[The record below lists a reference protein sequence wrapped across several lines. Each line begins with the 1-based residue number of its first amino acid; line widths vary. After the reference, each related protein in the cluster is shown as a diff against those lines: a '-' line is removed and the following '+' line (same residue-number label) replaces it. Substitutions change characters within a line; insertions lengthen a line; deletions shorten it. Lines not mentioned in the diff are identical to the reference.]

1 VIYVAEITD
10 LKIGCY
16 KLSVGTRLRGVRGS
30 DDTRR
35 GPGAY
40 GLGHLLNRY
49 PYHMAIIADAIIA
62 FDQHGVVRS
71 FNSAAERMFGHAASD
86 IVGNNLSLVIAEAPR
101 PGAFNAS
108 ARHKDGTLF
117 PVRFTVHAIP
127 TPEGDLLVGVA
138 RETALRARG
147 YEDLLNEHSLLLATL
162 EATADGILVVDL
174 TGKIVRFNER
184 FKRLWRI
191 PDDVLASRDDDRA
204 LAHVLSQVK
213 DPDAFLTK
221 VRELYNNPD
230 IESFDVIEFF
240 DGRVFERLSVPQR
253 VDDRPVGRVWSFRDV
268 TGLAV
273 EERRARR
280 RLDRLDA
287 LWRLV
292 TKSEVSRED
301 LARQVLEEGSR
312 ALGFPLGLIAHR
324 DGASIVLDYASPAA
338 ASLGGKP
345 STGNERAAGL
355 IIDSDTTVVSSDL
368 ENDADIATQPDFRP
382 TGMRAMIGTPVHVGS
397 KTYALVFASHLP
409 LGGPFDDEDRAYVEL
424 LADYISRIL
433 FMAEQDR
440 QIAYLAY
447 HDPLTGIA
455 NRMQFQLRLGETI
468 ATARRRGRRF
478 GLVYVD
484 LDRFKEVN
492 DTLGHAG
499 GDRILIE
506 AARRLG
512 SAVRHEDLLA
522 RLGGDEFAILVSEIE
537 GPSDA
542 EDVAQRICGVLA
554 TPFHTGHHDFY
565 LSASVGIA
573 LFPDDGD
580 SAEMLFANADAA
592 MYRAKEEGR
601 DKYRFYSNEIAAGLQ
616 HRQQIREGL
625 RRALVQSELEL
636 FYQPVIN
643 IRSSEV
649 IGSEALMRWHHPERG
664 LLLPGEFIPLVED
677 SNLMVQMGTWGI
689 HQAFTQSRLW
699 TDSGRHLRLAINLS
713 ARQFQDPEFVPTL
726 RHAIAQSGA
735 NAKSIELEI
744 TESVALRDPSAAQTT
759 IRECRDLGFRVVLD
773 DFGTYYSSLS
783 YLKKLGADTI
793 KIDRSFVNG
802 LPTDEGDAA
811 IVRAIIALGRSLGRE
826 IIAEGVERPD
836 QAHWLMREGCS
847 TAQGFLYARP
857 MPEADFDRWL
867 KHHPI
872 QAAV

>member
-1 VIYVAEITD
+1 
-10 LKIGCY
+10 
-16 KLSVGTRLRGVRGS
+16 
-30 DDTRR
+30 
-35 GPGAY
+35 
-40 GLGHLLNRY
+40 
-49 PYHMAIIADAIIA
+49 MAIIADAIIA
-62 FDQHGVVRS
+62 FDEHGMVRS
-71 FNSAAERMFGHAASD
+71 FNSAAERMFGHASNE
-86 IVGNNLSLVIAEAPR
+86 IVGYNLSKVIAEPPR

-127 TPEGDLLVGVA
+127 TPEGELLVGVA

-174 TGKIVRFNER
+174 SGKIVRFNER

-191 PDDVLASRDDDRA
+191 PDDVLALRDDDRA
-204 LAHVLSQVK
+204 LAHVLSQIK
-213 DPDAFLTK
+213 DPEAFLSK
-221 VRELYNNPD
+221 VKELYSRPD
-230 IESFDVIEFF
+230 TESFDVIEFI

-253 VDDRPVGRVWSFRDV
+253 VDGRPVGRVWSFRDV
-268 TGLAV
+268 TELAV

-312 ALGFPLGLIAHR
+312 ALGFPQGLIAHR
-324 DGASIVLDYASPAA
+324 DGPSIVLDYASPAA
-338 ASLGGKP
+338 SAGGKP
-345 STGNERAAGL
+345 SGYEGAAGL
-355 IIDSDTTVVSSDL
+355 IIDNDRTVVSTDL
-368 ENDADIATQPDFRP
+368 ENDADFATQPECRP
-382 TGMRAMIGTPVHVGS
+382 AGMRAMIGTPVHVGS
-397 KTYALVFASHLP
+397 KSYALVFASQLP
-409 LGGPFDDEDRAYVEL
+409 LSGPFDDEDRAYVEL

-440 QIAYLAY
+440 QISYLAY

-506 AARRLG
+506 TARRLG
-512 SAVRHEDLLA
+512 GAVRTEDLVA

-542 EDVAQRICGVLA
+542 EDVAQRICAVLV
-554 TPFHTGHHDFY
+554 TPFHTSHHDFY

-601 DKYRFYSNEIAAGLQ
+601 DKYRFYSNEIAAGLH

-625 RRALVQSELEL
+625 RRALAQSELAL

-643 IRSSEV
+643 IRSCEV
-649 IGSEALMRWHHPERG
+649 IGSEALMRWHHP
-664 LLLPGEFIPLVED
+664 
-677 SNLMVQMGTWGI
+677 
-689 HQAFTQSRLW
+689 
-699 TDSGRHLRLAINLS
+699 
-713 ARQFQDPEFVPTL
+713 
-726 RHAIAQSGA
+726 
-735 NAKSIELEI
+735 
-744 TESVALRDPSAAQTT
+744 
-759 IRECRDLGFRVVLD
+759 
-773 DFGTYYSSLS
+773 
-783 YLKKLGADTI
+783 
-793 KIDRSFVNG
+793 
-802 LPTDEGDAA
+802 
-811 IVRAIIALGRSLGRE
+811 
-826 IIAEGVERPD
+826 
-836 QAHWLMREGCS
+836 
-847 TAQGFLYARP
+847 
-857 MPEADFDRWL
+857 
-867 KHHPI
+867 
-872 QAAV
+872 

>member
-1 VIYVAEITD
+1 
-10 LKIGCY
+10 
-16 KLSVGTRLRGVRGS
+16 
-30 DDTRR
+30 
-35 GPGAY
+35 
-40 GLGHLLNRY
+40 
-49 PYHMAIIADAIIA
+49 MATIADAIFA
-62 FDQHGVVRS
+62 FDRHGVVHS
-71 FNSAAERMFGHAASD
+71 FNAAAERMFGYVADD
-86 IVGNNLSLVIAEAPR
+86 IIGFNLAKVIAEPAR

-108 ARHKDGTLF
+108 ARHKDGSLF
-117 PVRFTVHAIP
+117 PVRFTVHEIP
-127 TPEGDLLVGVA
+127 TSDGSLLVGVA
-138 RETALRARG
+138 RESALRARG

-184 FKRLWRI
+184 FKRLWHI

-204 LAHVLSQVK
+204 LAHVVSQLK
-213 DPDAFLTK
+213 DPDAFLAK
-221 VRELYNNPD
+221 VKELYSSPD
-230 IESFDVIEFF
+230 VESFDVIEFA
-240 DGRVFERLSVPQR
+240 DGRVFERVSVPQR
-253 VDDRPVGRVWSFRDV
+253 VDDRAVGRVWSFRDV
-268 TGLAV
+268 TELAV

-280 RLDRLDA
+280 RLYRLDA

-312 ALGFPLGLIAHR
+312 ALGFPIGLIAHR
-324 DGASIVLDYASPAA
+324 DGTTLILDYASFAAPA
-338 ASLGGKP
+338 GPKP
-345 STGNERAAGL
+345 YAGHERLAGL
-355 IIDSDTTVVSSDL
+355 IFDANATVMSTDL
-368 ENDADIATQPDFRP
+368 ETDVALAAAAQYRP
-382 TGMRAMIGTPVHVGS
+382 AGVRAMIGTPVHVGD
-397 KTYALVFASHLP
+397 KQYALIFASHLR
-409 LGGPFDDEDRAYVEL
+409 LDGPFDDEDRAYVEL
-424 LADYISRIL
+424 LGDYIGRIL

-440 QIAYLAY
+440 QISYLAY

-468 ATARRRGRRF
+468 AAARRRNRCF

-512 SAVRHEDLLA
+512 SAVRHEDLVA
-522 RLGGDEFAILVSEIE
+522 RLGGDEFAVLVTEID
-537 GPSDA
+537 GPS
-542 EDVAQRICGVLA
+542 EAQELARRICGVLA
-554 TPFHTGHHDFY
+554 TPFRTGHHDFY
-565 LSASVGIA
+565 LSASIGIA
-573 LFPDDGD
+573 LFPTDGD
-580 SAEMLFANADAA
+580 SAETLFANADAA

-601 DKYRFYSNEIAAGLQ
+601 DRYRFYSNEIAASLQ
-616 HRQQIREGL
+616 ARQQIREGL
-625 RRALVQSELEL
+625 RRALAQSELTL
-636 FYQPVIN
+636 FYQPVLN

-649 IGSEALMRWHHPERG
+649 IGSEALMRWQHPERG
-664 LLLPGEFIPLVED
+664 LLLPGEFIPLVEET
-677 SNLMVQMGTWGI
+677 NLMVQMGTWGI
-689 HQAFTQSRLW
+689 RHAFKQSRQW
-699 TDSGRHLRLAINLS
+699 NDRGRLLRLAVNLS
-713 ARQFQDPEFVPTL
+713 ARQFQDPEFVATL
-726 RHAIAQSGA
+726 RGALAESGA
-735 NAKSIELEI
+735 DARSIELEI

-802 LPTDEGDAA
+802 LPSDEGDAA

-826 IIAEGVERPD
+826 IIAEGVETPE
-836 QAHWLMREGCS
+836 QANWLIREGCS

-857 MPEADFDRWL
+857 MPEEDFEHWL
-867 KHHPI
+867 GSHPI

>member
-1 VIYVAEITD
+1 
-10 LKIGCY
+10 
-16 KLSVGTRLRGVRGS
+16 
-30 DDTRR
+30 
-35 GPGAY
+35 
-40 GLGHLLNRY
+40 
-49 PYHMAIIADAIIA
+49 MAIIADAILA
-62 FDQHGVVRS
+62 FDSHGIVSS
-71 FNSAAERMFGHAASD
+71 FNTAAERLFGFEARD
-86 IVGNNLSLVIAEAPR
+86 IVGHNLNKVISEAPR

-108 ARHKDGTLF
+108 ARHKDGSLF
-117 PVRFTVHAIP
+117 PVRFTVHEIP
-127 TPEGDLLVGVA
+127 TPEGALLVGVA

-174 TGKIVRFNER
+174 AGKIVRFNER

-191 PDDVLASRDDDRA
+191 PDDVLVSRDDDRA
-204 LAHVLSQVK
+204 LAHVLSQIK
-213 DPDAFLTK
+213 DPDAFVSK
-221 VRELYNNPD
+221 VRELYSHPD
-230 IESFDVIEFF
+230 VESFDVIEFI
-240 DGRVFERLSVPQR
+240 DGRVFERLSIPQR

-268 TGLAV
+268 TELAV

-312 ALGFPLGLIAHR
+312 ALGFPIGLIAHD
-324 DGASIVLDYASPAA
+324 DGTSLILDYASFTTLPGA
-338 ASLGGKP
+338 KP
-345 STGNERAAGL
+345 YAGHERVAGL
-355 IIDSDTTVVSSDL
+355 VLDAKKTVVSADL
-368 ENDADIATQPDFRP
+368 ENDPEVASRPEFRP
-382 TGMRAMIGTPVHVGS
+382 PGIRAMIGTPVHVGA
-397 KTYALVFASHLP
+397 KVFALVFASHLP
-409 LGGPFDDEDRAYVEL
+409 LMSPFDDEDRAYVEL
-424 LADYISRIL
+424 LADYIGRIL

-440 QIAYLAY
+440 QISYLAY

-468 ATARRRGRRF
+468 AAARRRSRRF

-512 SAVRHEDLLA
+512 SAVRHEDLVA
-522 RLGGDEFAILVSEIE
+522 RLGGDEFAILVSEID

-542 EDVAQRICGVLA
+542 EELAQRVCGVLA
-554 TPFHTGHHDFY
+554 TPFRTGHHDFY

-625 RRALVQSELEL
+625 RRALANSELAL

-643 IRSSEV
+643 IRSNEV

-664 LLLPGEFIPLVED
+664 LLLPHEFIPLVED
-677 SNLMVQMGTWGI
+677 SNLMVRMGNWGI
-689 HQAFTQSRLW
+689 HHAFEQSRRW
-699 TDSGRHLRLAINLS
+699 SDAGQQLRLAVNLS
-713 ARQFQDPEFVPTL
+713 AREFQDPEFIPTL
-726 RHAIAQSGA
+726 RHAIAKSGA
-735 NAKSIELEI
+735 NPKSIELEI

-802 LPTDEGDAA
+802 LPADEGDAA

-826 IIAEGVERPD
+826 IIAEGVERPE
-836 QAHWLMREGCS
+836 QANWLVREGCN
-847 TAQGFLYARP
+847 TAQGFLFAHP
-857 MPEADFDRWL
+857 MPQADFEDWL
-867 KHHPI
+867 RTHTI

>member
-1 VIYVAEITD
+1 MASVTAATD
-10 LKIGCY
+10 ILEE
-16 KLSVGTRLRGVRGS
+16 
-30 DDTRR
+30 
-35 GPGAY
+35 
-40 GLGHLLNRY
+40 
-49 PYHMAIIADAIIA
+49 MAIIADAIIA
-62 FDQHGVVRS
+62 FDEHGVVRS
-71 FNSAAERMFGHAASD
+71 FNSAAERMFGHAAGE
-86 IVGNNLSLVIAEAPR
+86 IVGHNLNTVIAEAPR

-127 TPEGDLLVGVA
+127 MPEGDLLVGVA

-174 TGKIVRFNER
+174 SGKIVRFNER

-204 LAHVLSQVK
+204 LAHVLSQIK
-213 DPDAFLTK
+213 DPDGFLSK
-221 VRELYNNPD
+221 VKELYSRPD
-230 IESFDVIEFF
+230 IESFDVIEFL

-268 TGLAV
+268 TELAV

-324 DGASIVLDYASPAA
+324 DGTALVVDYASPATGDKPSAGHERA
-338 ASLGGKP
+338 ASL
-345 STGNERAAGL
+345 
-355 IIDSDTTVVSSDL
+355 IIDYDRTVVSRDL
-368 ENDADIATQPDFRP
+368 ETDPDFATQPELRP
-382 TGMRAMIGTPVHVGS
+382 AGMRAMIGTPVRVGS
-397 KTYALVFASHLP
+397 KAHALVFASHLP

-424 LADYISRIL
+424 LADYIGRIL

-440 QIAYLAY
+440 QISYLAY

-468 ATARRRGRRF
+468 AMARRRNRRF

-499 GDRILIE
+499 GDRILVE

-512 SAVRHEDLLA
+512 SAVRQEDLVA

-542 EDVAQRICGVLA
+542 EDVAQRICSVLV
-554 TPFHTGHHDFY
+554 TPFRTGHHDFY

-616 HRQQIREGL
+616 HRQHIREGL
-625 RRALVQSELEL
+625 RRALAQSELAL

-643 IRSSEV
+643 IRSAEV

-664 LLLPGEFIPLVED
+664 LLLPGEFIPLVEE

-689 HQAFTQSRLW
+689 HQAFKQSRLW
-699 TDSGRHLRLAINLS
+699 SDAGRHLRLAINLS

-735 NAKSIELEI
+735 DPRSIELEI
-744 TESVALRDPSAAQTT
+744 TESVALRDPTAAQTT

-802 LPTDEGDAA
+802 LPADEGDAA

-826 IIAEGVERPD
+826 IIAEGVERPE
-836 QAHWLMREGCS
+836 QANWLVREGCG

-857 MPEADFDRWL
+857 MAEPDFERWL
-867 KHHPI
+867 KTHPI

>member
-1 VIYVAEITD
+1 
-10 LKIGCY
+10 
-16 KLSVGTRLRGVRGS
+16 
-30 DDTRR
+30 
-35 GPGAY
+35 
-40 GLGHLLNRY
+40 
-49 PYHMAIIADAIIA
+49 MAIIADAIIA
-62 FDQHGVVRS
+62 FDEYGIVRS
-71 FNSAAERMFGHAASD
+71 FNSAAERMFGHHSSE
-86 IVGNNLSLVIAEAPR
+86 IVGYNLNKVISEPPR

-127 TPEGDLLVGVA
+127 MPDGDLLVGVA

-174 TGKIVRFNER
+174 NGKIVRFNER
-184 FKRLWRI
+184 FTRLWRI
-191 PDDVLASRDDDRA
+191 PEDVLAARDDDRA
-204 LAHVLSQVK
+204 LAHVLSQIK
-213 DPDAFLTK
+213 DPDAFLSK
-221 VRELYNNPD
+221 VRELYSNPD
-230 IESFDVIEFF
+230 VESFDVIEFM
-240 DGRVFERLSVPQR
+240 DGRVFERLSIPQR

-268 TGLAV
+268 TELAV

-292 TKSEVSRED
+292 TKSEVNRED
-301 LARQVLEEGSR
+301 LVRQVLEEGSR

-324 DGASIVLDYASPAA
+324 DGTSYVLNYISPASP
-338 ASLGGKP
+338 LGGKP
-345 STGNERAAGL
+345 IAGHERMAGL
-355 IIDSDTTVVSSDL
+355 VIDAGATVVSSDL
-368 ENDADIATQPDFRP
+368 ENDEKFSMHPELRP
-382 TGMRAMIGTPVHVGS
+382 AGIRAMIGTPLFVGS
-397 KTYALVFASHLP
+397 KAYALVFASHLP
-409 LGGPFDDEDRAYVEL
+409 LSGPFDDEDRAYVEL

-440 QIAYLAY
+440 QISYLAY

-468 ATARRRGRRF
+468 ATARRRSRRF

-499 GDRILIE
+499 GDRILVD

-512 SAVRHEDLLA
+512 GAVRPEDLVA

-554 TPFHTGHHDFY
+554 TPFRTGHHDFY

-625 RRALVQSELEL
+625 RRALVQSELAL

-649 IGSEALMRWHHPERG
+649 IGSEALMRWNHPERG
-664 LLLPGEFIPLVED
+664 LLLPGEFIPLVEE

-689 HQAFTQSRLW
+689 HQAFKQSRLW
-699 TDSGRHLRLAINLS
+699 SEAGQHLRLAINLS
-713 ARQFQDPEFVPTL
+713 ARQFQDPEFIPTL

-735 NAKSIELEI
+735 DPKSIELEI

-793 KIDRSFVNG
+793 KIDRSFVHG
-802 LPTDEGDAA
+802 LPADDGDAA

-836 QAHWLMREGCS
+836 QANWLIREGCA

-857 MPEADFDRWL
+857 MPEADFERWL
-867 KHHPI
+867 KTHPI